1 MFRYKDMNEVIGIMA
16 KTDNS
21 QETNS
26 LAVVQCYSGCDS
38 SMCSLLSKSVVT
50 FREDF

>member
-21 QETNS
+21 QETNG
-26 LAVVQCYSGCDS
+26 LAVVQCYSG
-38 SMCSLLSKSVVT
+38 
-50 FREDF
+50 